1 MAELTTSPLE
11 QGDFDT
17 VMLNQLNVLVESTN
31 SCTCRVL
38 KRAGDRGVAS
48 LKQATSQPGCLVL
61 WTNWSWWFKQVSA
74 LKQFYMEWG
83 VTHPCG
89 DFLTLLMLW
98 VQPRANHQSRSLAH
112 CV

>member
-31 SCTCRVL
+31 SCTCRVH
-38 KRAGDRGVAS
+38 KRAGDSGVAS
-48 LKQATSQPGCLVL
+48 LKQATSQPVYQVL
-61 WTNWSWWFKQVSA
+61 QTNWSWLFKQVSA
-74 LKQFYMEWG
+74 LQAVCVEWG

-89 DFLTLLMLW
+89 DFLTLLKLW
-98 VQPRANHQSRSLAH
+98 VQL
-112 CV
+112 